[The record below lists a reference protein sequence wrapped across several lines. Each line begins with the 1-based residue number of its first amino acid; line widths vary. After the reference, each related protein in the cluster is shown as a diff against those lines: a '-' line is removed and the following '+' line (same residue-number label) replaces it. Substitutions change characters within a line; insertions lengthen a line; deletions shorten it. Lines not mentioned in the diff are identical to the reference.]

1 MDWCEMRN
9 QHPDTTAHLELVA
22 LEKMTGAL
30 CEYIE
35 RLTRDAQA
43 RQDFESRE
51 ADLQLRVFEERR
63 TQALELLEVH
73 SCEPREMRIARLQK
87 AVEALDCSRDYF
99 RPIDAEPSPAVW
111 EIRLR

>member
-1 MDWCEMRN
+1 MRN
-9 QHPDTTAHLELVA
+9 QHPETTAHLELIA

-35 RLTRDAQA
+35 RLTRNAPT
-43 RQDFESRE
+43 RKRFESRE

-73 SCEPREMRIARLQK
+73 SCEPRETRIARLQK
-87 AVEALDCSRDYF
+87 AVEALDCSCDYF
-99 RPIDAEPSPAVW
+99 RPSENEPGPPTWA
-111 EIRLR
+111 IRLR

>member
-1 MDWCEMRN
+1 MRN
-9 QHPDTTAHLELVA
+9 QHPETTAHLELVA

-43 RQDFESRE
+43 RREFESRE
-51 ADLQLRVFEERR
+51 ADLQLQVFEERR
-63 TQALELLEVH
+63 SQALQLLAVH
-73 SCEPREMRIARLQK
+73 TCEPRETRIARLQK

-99 RPIDAEPSPAVW
+99 RPSEPEPGPPVW
-111 EIRLR
+111 EIRLK